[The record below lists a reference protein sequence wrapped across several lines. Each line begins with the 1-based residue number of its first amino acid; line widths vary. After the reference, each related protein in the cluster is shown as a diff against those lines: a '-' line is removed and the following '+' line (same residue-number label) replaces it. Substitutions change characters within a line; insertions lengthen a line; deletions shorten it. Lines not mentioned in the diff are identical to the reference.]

1 MITYEILYRA
11 GNTYKTR
18 KVNADCLEQALKK
31 ARLNKSVIDIKAEAI
46 ICGFDDDFDDDLRG
60 FQGEKVKVI
69 QDVPTNGNERAIL
82 VKPKKGTAFY
92 TFSKFLKAV

>member
-1 MITYEILYRA
+1 MITYEILYRV

-31 ARLNKSVIDIKAEAI
+31 ARLNKSVVDVKAEAI
-46 ICGFDDDFDDDLRG
+46 ICGFDDDPCG

-82 VKPKKGTAFY
+82 VKPVDGTAFY